1 MKLQFDTF
9 TPFATQAVGG
19 PLVANASSETGRLT
33 DVVLCPPHYL
43 APVPCC
49 AVTRESLASG
59 FALKADRAKQQH
71 AALVRV
77 LRENGVACHML
88 EPKAGLPDMCF
99 TRDIAVATPFGLRLL
114 NPAMPH
120 RKGEAVALARTCR
133 EWGISVD
140 PVDSGTIEGGDVCVA
155 RPGLLLVGTS
165 GERTVPAAVES
176 FAAPFRAAGWNVL
189 VCPFHADHLH
199 LDTIFCMVSPYEA
212 IACIDLLD
220 RDFVTQVEAQGIR
233 ILPVS
238 PQMAATLGCNILSL
252 GERHIIASEGST
264 EVITL
269 LRDAGYRVTEV
280 DVSEFTACGGGI
292 HCLTMPL
299 CRKG

>member
-9 TPFATQAVGG
+9 PPFATQAVGE

-88 EPKAGLPDMCF
+88 KPEDGLPDMCF

-114 NPAMPH
+114 DPAMPH
-120 RKGEAVALARTCR
+120 RKGETVAFVQACR
-133 EWGISVD
+133 EWGICVE
-140 PVDSGTIEGGDVCVA
+140 PVASGTIEGGDISVA
-155 RPGLLLVGTS
+155 RHGLLLVGTS
-165 GERTVPAAVES
+165 GERTVLAAVES

-199 LDTIFCMVSPYEA
+199 LDTIFCMVSPDEA
-212 IACIDLLD
+212 IACVDLLD
-220 RDFVTQVEAQGIR
+220 RDFVTQVEAQGIN

-238 PQMAATLGCNILSL
+238 PQMAATLGCNIFSL
-252 GERHIIASEGST
+252 GERHIVASQGST
-264 EVITL
+264 EVIAL

-299 CRKG
+299 RRIG

>member
-9 TPFATQAVGG
+9 PPFATQAVGE

-88 EPKAGLPDMCF
+88 KPKAGLPDMCF

>member
-9 TPFATQAVGG
+9 PPFATQAVGE

-88 EPKAGLPDMCF
+88 KPKAGLPDMCF

-120 RKGEAVALARTCR
+120 RKGEAVALAQTCR

-199 LDTIFCMVSPYEA
+199 LDTIFCMVSPDEA

-252 GERHIIASEGST
+252 GERHIVASDGST

-269 LRDAGYRVTEV
+269 LRDAGYRVTAV

-299 CRKG
+299 RRKG